1 MKSLV
6 LEGNAESLAATLQK
20 LQNDNPTFD
29 IKIMSTVQNI
39 RMNALTKEPQITIVL
54 FIIFDC
60 EGELITDI
68 PKIESQQKRQFKGLQ
83 GLKD

>member
-29 IKIMSTVQNI
+29 IEIMSTVQNV

-60 EGELITDI
+60 EGELITDL
-68 PKIESQQKRQFKGLQ
+68 PQIETQQKRQFKGLQ
-83 GLKD
+83 GLQD